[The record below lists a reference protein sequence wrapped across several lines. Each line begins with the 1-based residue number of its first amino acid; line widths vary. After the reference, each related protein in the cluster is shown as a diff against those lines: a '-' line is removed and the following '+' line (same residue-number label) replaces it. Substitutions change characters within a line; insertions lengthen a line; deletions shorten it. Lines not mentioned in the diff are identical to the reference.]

1 MFYSHLLLSK
11 KGALGTVWVAAHC
24 HKRLKKNEVKQT
36 DISSSVE
43 KILLDEVPVVT
54 YRILAY
60 LLLGVVRIYSKK
72 VEYLFHDCHD
82 VLAKLHEFKI
92 SKRACGISISVSRTH
107 KRAIAWPKR
116 FELDTFDLEVSE
128 DKGLGGLCSG
138 NVKSREELMLADG
151 RINDGSSD
159 GFRYKGKTLYSE
171 AYSTA
176 STPPRDVLSPHDA
189 DPDSFGSPFHTMN
202 DSGTNLDLFRGTL
215 FPLEDHLDPMVLDDA
230 EKQQINDSVTTP
242 LHDVIDSIAS
252 FEKLHEP
259 GSSFQLDEPHD
270 LNVLVNEEH
279 PVDAMNS
286 LEVINAESKECQRNY
301 PVSITVD
308 VTPDSKLPEGGVGTL
323 EVGNVKT
330 PAPKE
335 RAKILKKR
343 KMLFDETTVLANKV
357 YKSWISDPSNLIG
370 KRRKVPHTIFHAWR
384 TRKHSSMSQSIL
396 EPLIPRIS
404 VNLDYF
410 ESKRKIYKEPVELVE
425 SIQDVAN
432 SPVMLSS
439 REQIPVA
446 PTAPVIHLTPL
457 ISNETEAVADSDILE
472 PKFSLEILENRP
484 DSSGGKELE
493 MLLRD
498 EEAGSSGEYSREKN
512 GVYIFPFYN
521 YAARTRMTGRYLYK
535 NFLCKK
541 RQRHDEVVDLSE
553 ILSQKTKKE
562 SARLFYEIL
571 VLKMENCIDVRQ
583 DSPYGDILLL
593 ERPKLKQI
601 YES

>member
-1 MFYSHLLLSK
+1 
-11 KGALGTVWVAAHC
+11 
-24 HKRLKKNEVKQT
+24 
-36 DISSSVE
+36 
-43 KILLDEVPVVT
+43 
-54 YRILAY
+54 
-60 LLLGVVRIYSKK
+60 
-72 VEYLFHDCHD
+72 
-82 VLAKLHEFKI
+82 
-92 SKRACGISISVSRTH
+92 
-107 KRAIAWPKR
+107 
-116 FELDTFDLEVSE
+116 
-128 DKGLGGLCSG
+128 
-138 NVKSREELMLADG
+138 MLADR

-159 GFRYKGKTLYSE
+159 GFRCKGKTLCSE

-215 FPLEDHLDPMVLDDA
+215 FPLEDHLDPMVLDDT
-230 EKQQINDSVTTP
+230 EKQQINDPVTTP
-242 LHDVIDSIAS
+242 LHDVIDSITS
-252 FEKLHEP
+252 FEKLHELR
-259 GSSFQLDEPHD
+259 SSFRLDEPHD

-279 PVDAMNS
+279 PVDGMNS
-286 LEVINAESKECQRNY
+286 LEVNNAESKECQRNY
-301 PVSITVD
+301 PVITVD
-308 VTPDSKLPEGGVGTL
+308 VTPDSKLPEGGVGTP

-357 YKSWISDPSNLIG
+357 YKSWISDPSNLIC
-370 KRRKVPHTIFHAWR
+370 KRRKAPHTILHAWR
-384 TRKHSSMSQSIL
+384 TRKLSSMSQSIL

-404 VNLDYF
+404 VNLDSF
-410 ESKRKIYKEPVELVE
+410 GTKRKIYKEPVKLVE
-425 SIQDVAN
+425 LPSIQDVAN

-439 REQIPVA
+439 REQIPLA
-446 PTAPVIHLTPL
+446 PTAPVIYLTPL
-457 ISNETEAVADSDILE
+457 ISNETEAVAESDILE

-498 EEAGSSGEYSREKN
+498 EEVGSSGEDSREKN
-512 GVYIFPFYN
+512 K

-535 NFLCKK
+535 KFLYKK
-541 RQRHDEVVDLSE
+541 RQQHEEVVDLSE
-553 ILSQKTKKE
+553 ILSQKTKIE